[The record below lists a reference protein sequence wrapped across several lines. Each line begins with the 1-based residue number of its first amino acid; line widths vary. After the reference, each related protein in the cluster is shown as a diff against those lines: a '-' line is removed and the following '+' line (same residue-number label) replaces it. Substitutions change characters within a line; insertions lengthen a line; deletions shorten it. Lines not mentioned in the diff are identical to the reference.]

1 MQSIRSTISLIDN
14 FSATMSRFIGGSN
27 KITQSAEQ
35 MQTQLS
41 RSTDFAD
48 SLSSAERMLDLLRTQ
63 YDEQV
68 VASQKIKEKYAEEE
82 MAINRLAEQYEK
94 LKNTSKARGT
104 LIPFEATNIKLELEE
119 STKALARYKA
129 ELFKAEKAE
138 IKTAESIEKLERALN
153 KEKESAEEAAR
164 KQDEFN
170 NALRRGS
177 SAADSLVGK
186 LKGFVGAYLGL
197 KGLKKL
203 FQGTIDAFAQLNQK
217 SMMMQAAFGNTDIGA
232 SYFNSLQ
239 KYALKTGQKMEDLT
253 EVTRNFMQLTKHTD
267 KLRGLTEIANRMSL
281 RTSNI
286 GSAEVL
292 MQEAMR
298 GQYTRLQRTLHLTDS
313 QIEPLR
319 RAVQA
324 GSLEGIIGAFDQAL
338 NTAGLTNE
346 IVEAFQASPLQRF
359 NRILAS
365 FKQKLAGAG
374 EQALERLTPLLERV
388 DRWLQS
394 DSATRFFNAVAFG
407 ISELAKGFMF
417 IVDLVQSNWPT
428 VQSILIM
435 AGALIMYNI
444 VASLWA
450 TIPPLIAQM
459 APFLII
465 IGLIYMIVKAYI
477 EMGGTLE
484 EVTGFIGGLFGG
496 LYATVYN
503 AFVQIYNLIATV
515 AEFFVNVWHNPMFAV
530 KKLFVGFVDSIL
542 GMLQRVTDAMDF
554 VFKTNMSGAIQG
566 WRDNLNKLVEEVPEN
581 YKVIERMK
589 EISFED
595 TVSKGYDIG
604 KLMPDKIREGIN
616 SVTDAINNMSAT
628 ESLWNAKQLDTLGS
642 IDGNT
647 KQLTEEDL
655 KWLRD
660 SAEQEAVNRFTAATL
675 APQISLQFGDIRET
689 ADVDGI
695 VDHVQKVLTDLLNTT
710 AEGVHA

>member
-1 MQSIRSTISLIDN
+1 
-14 FSATMSRFIGGSN
+14 MSRFIGGSN

-41 RSTDFAD
+41 KSTDFAD
-48 SLSSAERMLDLLRTQ
+48 SLSSTERMLDLLRTQ

-68 VASQKIKEKYAEEE
+68 VATQKIKEKYAEEE
-82 MAINRLAEQYEK
+82 MAISRLTEQYEK
-94 LKNTSKARGT
+94 LKSTSKARGT

-138 IKTAESIEKLERALN
+138 IKTAEAIEKLERALN
-153 KEKESAEEAAR
+153 KEREGAERAAR
-164 KQDEFN
+164 KQDELN

-177 SAADSLVGK
+177 TATDGLVRKVKSL
-186 LKGFVGAYLGL
+186 VGAYLGMQ
-197 KGLKKL
+197 GIKKL
-203 FQGTIDAFAQLNQK
+203 LQGTIGAFAQLNQK
-217 SMMMQAAFGNTDIGA
+217 SMMMQSAFGNTDIGA
-232 SYFNSLQ
+232 SYFNDLQ
-239 KYALKTGQKMEDLT
+239 KYAVKTGQKMEDLS
-253 EVTRNFMQLTKHTD
+253 EVTRNFMQVTRNTE
-267 KLRGLTEIANRMSL
+267 KLRGLTDIANRMSL

-313 QIEPLR
+313 QIEPLK

-338 NTAGLTNE
+338 NTAGLTNK
-346 IVEAFQASPLQRF
+346 IVEAFQASPLQKF
-359 NRILAS
+359 NSVVAN
-365 FKQKLAGAG
+365 FKQKLAGTG
-374 EQALERLTPLLERV
+374 EKALERLTPLLERV

-394 DSATRFFNAVAFG
+394 DSATKFFNAVSFG
-407 ISELAKGFMF
+407 VSELAKGFMF
-417 IVDLVQSNWPT
+417 IMDLIQSNWPT

-435 AGALIMYNI
+435 AGMLIMYNI
-444 VASLWA
+444 VTSLWA

-459 APFLII
+459 APILII
-465 IGLIYMIVKAYI
+465 TGLIYMLAKAYI
-477 EMGGTLE
+477 EMGGTIE

-503 AFVQIYNLIATV
+503 VFVQLYNIIATV
-515 AEFFVNVWHNPMFAV
+515 AEFFANVWYNPMFAV
-530 KKLFVGFVDSIL
+530 KRLFVGFVDSIL

-554 VFKTNMSGAIQG
+554 VFKTNMSSSMQK
-566 WRDNLNKLVEEVPEN
+566 WRNNLNEMVAEVPES
-581 YKVIERMK
+581 YKVIERMQ
-589 EISFED
+589 EISFEES
-595 TVSKGYDIG
+595 VNKGRDIG
-604 KLMPDKIREGIN
+604 KLLPGKINESIN
-616 SVTDAINNMSAT
+616 SVTDAINNLSAT
-628 ESLWNAKQLDTLGS
+628 EALWNAKQLDTLNS

-695 VDHVQKVLTDLLNTT
+695 VEHVQKVLTDLLNTT

>member
-1 MQSIRSTISLIDN
+1 MPGIRSAITLIDN
-14 FSATMSRFIGGSN
+14 FSATMSKFVGGSN
-27 KITQSAEQ
+27 RVTESTVK
-35 MQTQLS
+35 MQEQLS
-41 RSTDFAD
+41 RESDITDQ
-48 SLSSAERMLDLLRTQ
+48 LRRAQ
-63 YDEQV
+63 DIEAVLIAQQEQRARVHEALIRKYEEQV
-68 VASQKIKEKYAEEE
+68 AIAGKHSRVAEKTLEKL
-82 MAINRLAEQYEK
+82 LASELAMYKGSNAVEKATANVEK
-94 LKNTSKARGT
+94 LKQQTEKVELPIKKSTKQQSALNQEIRRGT
-104 LIPFEATNIKLELEE
+104 SATGGLIHKVKGLVAAYLGFRGAKKGFEATI
-119 STKALARYKA
+119 
-129 ELFKAEKAE
+129 
-138 IKTAESIEKLERALN
+138 
-153 KEKESAEEAAR
+153 
-164 KQDEFN
+164 
-170 NALRRGS
+170 G
-177 SAADSLVGK
+177 
-186 LKGFVGAYLGL
+186 
-197 KGLKKL
+197 
-203 FQGTIDAFAQLNQK
+203 AFAQLNQK
-217 SMMMQAAFGNTDIGA
+217 TMMMQSAFGNTDIGA
-232 SYFNSLQ
+232 SYFNDLQ
-239 KYALKTGQKMEDLT
+239 KYAVKTGQKMEDLS
-253 EVTRNFMQLTKHTD
+253 EVTRNFMQVTRNTE
-267 KLRGLTEIANRMSL
+267 KLRGLTDIANRMSL

-338 NTAGLTNE
+338 NTAGLTNK
-346 IVEAFQASPLQRF
+346 IVEAFQASPLQKF
-359 NRILAS
+359 NSVVAN
-365 FKQKLAGAG
+365 FKQKLAGTG
-374 EQALERLTPLLERV
+374 EKALERLTPLLERV
-388 DRWLQS
+388 DKWLQS
-394 DSATRFFNAVAFG
+394 ESATKFFNAISFG

-450 TIPPLIAQM
+450 TIPPLVAQM
-459 APFLII
+459 APVLII
-465 IGLIYMIVKAYI
+465 IGLIYMLAKAYI
-477 EMGGTLE
+477 EMGGTVE

-503 AFVQIYNLIATV
+503 VFVQIYNLIATV
-515 AEFFVNVWHNPMFAV
+515 AEFFVNAWHNPMFAV